1 MWPTTTRPTASTCSS
16 EAEPLASTH
25 PYLIPGDVLTKDLL
39 APDTGTVL
47 VPAGTVLNHDA
58 IIRIRSAGLERATL
72 RLVVAARNAV
82 ASGMNLKA
90 FGGKPAGLASTIV
103 QVRAK
108 RIMSTTAGLRA
119 LLLLMVLTSAA
130 LAGLTGVL
138 SLAMFSALA
147 FSVLAFVTLSTGS
160 AAHTYTKHL
169 KELRAAER
177 AARLRQ
183 QNLEHRAQ
191 EGEVM
196 AIQELLAEQT
206 LGPEH
211 NLGLAVG
218 KGWVVAH
225 MLLPDARL
233 LLSPAGLGFNLPAG
247 PAQPVAA
254 EAIQGEELATPEP
267 EPPEVNDTD
276 AGPTGDPPEEDVASA
291 AEDVHEADAAF
302 GADGKVMG
310 EAIENGG
317 QTLRL
322 ATGPAIEALYS
333 HAAQII
339 SSVMSASPM
348 TKHVSVSF
356 YDACIRT
363 ARPRQP
369 YWGCVANFRMGRDNY
384 LEGQRE
390 NQLPLYL
397 VRNRN
402 AHLSY
407 ERDRPL
413 LEILAVPLKRPTDV
427 LLDPEE
433 EAKPSV
439 LQELE
444 AD

>member
-1 MWPTTTRPTASTCSS
+1 MRTTRLRASTCSI
-16 EAEPLASTH
+16 EAKPLASTH
-25 PYLIPGDVLTKDLL
+25 PYLIPGDVLTNDLL

-58 IIRIRSAGLERATL
+58 IIRIRSAGLERSTL

-130 LAGLTGVL
+130 LSALTGLL
-138 SLAMFSALA
+138 SLAALSALA
-147 FSVLAFVTLSTGS
+147 FGVLSFVTLSTGS
-160 AAHTYTKHL
+160 TAQTYTKHL

-177 AARLRQ
+177 ATRLRQ

-191 EGEVM
+191 EGELV
-196 AIQELLAEQT
+196 AIRELLAEQT
-206 LGPEH
+206 LGPEL
-211 NLGLAVG
+211 NLALAVG

-247 PAQPVAA
+247 QGQPPPPAPQASESETDA
-254 EAIQGEELATPEP
+254 LAPIPEVDDDVVNVPEP
-267 EPPEVNDTD
+267 VEDERSADTRQGAEV
-276 AGPTGDPPEEDVASA
+276 PTAPSESPAL
-291 AEDVHEADAAF
+291 
-302 GADGKVMG
+302 MG
-310 EAIENGG
+310 EKLAGG
-317 QTLRL
+317 GHTLRL

-333 HAAQII
+333 HAAQTI

-348 TKHVSVSF
+348 TKHVSISF

-363 ARPRQP
+363 ARPKQP
-369 YWGCVANFRMGRDNY
+369 YWGCVANFRMGRDHY

-402 AHLSY
+402 AHLNY

-413 LEILAVPLKRPTDV
+413 HEITAVPLVRPTDV

-433 EAKPSV
+433 EVKLS
-439 LQELE
+439 LLEELAE
-444 AD
+444 AEAT